1 MTTPSLVRAI
11 GRWTLVAL
19 VLNGVIGSSVFGLPS
34 VIAGKLGAL
43 SPLAWLVAALGIGT
57 VIACFAEVASRFQ
70 EAGGPYL
77 YARQA
82 FGGLVGIEMGWMSY
96 LVRLTASATNAN
108 LFVIYL
114 GEFWPRAQDQTMGP
128 IVLALVIAPLAIAN
142 YRGVR
147 LGAQLS
153 STVLILKLLPLVGFV
168 VAGLLLAPD
177 REPGSFPGQGLGLR
191 TWLDTILLLVFAYG
205 GFEAALVPLGE
216 ARRPT
221 RDAPF
226 ALLVTLLVCA
236 CLYSLVQVVVNLALP
251 DPAVHARPLAAAAGV
266 FLGPAGA
273 ILMAL
278 AALISVYGYLA
289 GAMVN
294 VPRLTWA
301 MADRG
306 DLPQWFGR
314 VHSRFRTPTTSV
326 WVFAVLVWCLAAWS
340 SFLENLTLS
349 AVSRLFTYGAVCAAL
364 MVFRARDG
372 APGEAAPPPA
382 SLRLPAGGLV
392 ATIGF
397 GFSAVL
403 ATRMAQKELVV
414 LSVTLSLGAA
424 NWLWC
429 RRRSA

>member
-1 MTTPSLVRAI
+1 VRAI

-34 VIAGKLGAL
+34 VIAAKLGAL
-43 SPLAWLVAALGIGT
+43 SPLAWLVAAVGIGS

-82 FGGLVGIEMGWMSY
+82 FGRLVGIEMGWMSY

-114 GEFWPRAQDQTMGP
+114 GEFWPNTQDPAVGP
-128 IVLALVIAPLAIAN
+128 FVLALVIAPLAIAN

-177 REPGSFPGQGLGLR
+177 REPGSIPGHSLGLR

-205 GFEAALVPLGE
+205 GFEAALVPMGE

-236 CLYSLVQVVVNLALP
+236 CLYSLVQMVVNMALP
-251 DPAVHARPLAAAAGV
+251 DPAAHARPLAAAAGV
-266 FLGPAGA
+266 FLGPVGA

-306 DLPQWFGR
+306 DLPPWFGR
-314 VHSRFRTPTTSV
+314 IHARFRTPATSV
-326 WVFAVLVWCLAAWS
+326 WVFALLVWGLATWS
-340 SFLENLTLS
+340 GFLENLTLS

-364 MVFRARDG
+364 VVFRARDG
-372 APGEAAPPPA
+372 SPNGAAPAAPA
-382 SLRLPAGGLV
+382 LRLPAGLLV
-392 ATIGF
+392 ASVGF
-397 GFSAVL
+397 GFSAAL

-414 LSVTLSLGAA
+414 LSVTLGLGAL
-424 NWLWC
+424 NWVWT
-429 RRRSA
+429 RRQSA